1 MRVRRLAL
9 VVSLAVV
16 VLGGCG
22 KEGLTR
28 DQLRQQYVDQLV
40 QNGLAH
46 DTAECVMTK
55 FFATFTDAQLRAF
68 NTQGDHLSD
77 DQLATIGRL
86 TTACTSV

>member
-1 MRVRRLAL
+1 MRSRRLAL
-9 VVSLAVV
+9 AVTLTLV

-28 DQLRQQYVDQLV
+28 DQLRQQYVDELV
-40 QNGLAH
+40 KNGLPQ
-46 DTAECVMTK
+46 DTAQCVMTK